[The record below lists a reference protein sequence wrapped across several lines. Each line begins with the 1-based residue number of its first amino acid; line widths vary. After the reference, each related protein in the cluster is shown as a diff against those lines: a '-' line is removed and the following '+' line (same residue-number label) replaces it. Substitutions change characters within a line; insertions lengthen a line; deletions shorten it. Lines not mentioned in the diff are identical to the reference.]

1 MPRRPKH
8 EPRGRGRPPDREPV
22 QTMSPLMPK
31 SEKKKILVV
40 DDEKNI
46 RILFQDELE
55 EAGYEV
61 ALAESGREALEK
73 VGQDGMDLIVL
84 DIRMA
89 DMTGIEVLQ
98 ALREK
103 DIHVP
108 VIMCTAV
115 RGLQDDFTI
124 WDAEVFAYLTK
135 PVDLDELKAKV
146 AEALGAA

>member
-1 MPRRPKH
+1 M
-8 EPRGRGRPPDREPV
+8 
-22 QTMSPLMPK
+22 
-31 SEKKKILVV
+31 KKILVV

-46 RILFQDELE
+46 RILFRDELE

-61 ALAESGREALEK
+61 ELAESGKEALAKIEAAPP
-73 VGQDGMDLIVL
+73 DLAIL

-89 DMTGIEVLQ
+89 DITGIEVLQ
-98 ALREK
+98 AIREK
-103 DIHVP
+103 HKAMP

-135 PVDLDELKAKV
+135 PVDLDDLKEKV
-146 AEALGAA
+146 RGALGE

>member
-1 MPRRPKH
+1 MTLGPSKNGKADSGSPK
-8 EPRGRGRPPDREPV
+8 RV
-22 QTMSPLMPK
+22 
-31 SEKKKILVV
+31 LVV

-61 ALAESGREALEK
+61 EAAASGREALEM
-73 VGQDGMDLIVL
+73 VEDAPFDLLVL

-98 ALREK
+98 ELRQR
-103 DIHVP
+103 DIRVP

-115 RGLQDDFTI
+115 RGLKDDFTV

-135 PVDLDELKAKV
+135 PVDLDDLKQKV
-146 AEALGAA
+146 SQALHTT

>member
-1 MPRRPKH
+1 M
-8 EPRGRGRPPDREPV
+8 D
-22 QTMSPLMPK
+22 
-31 SEKKKILVV
+31 KKKILVV
-40 DDEKNI
+40 DDERNI

-61 ALAESGREALEK
+61 ELAESGHEALEK
-73 VGQDGMDLIVL
+73 IDAAPPDLIVL

-89 DMTGIEVLQ
+89 DMTGIEVLE

-103 DIHVP
+103 HKDLP

-115 RGLQDDFTI
+115 RGLKDDFTI

-135 PVDLDELKAKV
+135 PVDLDELKETVQKAL
-146 AEALGAA
+146 AE